1 MTSHSNSNS
10 DGGSFANVQLP
21 LIEVRETMK
30 QLKSMLIGL
39 LLVCSVTQPVFAETL
54 TQADIDFIF
63 NSDAEYKVGDLVP
76 LSPEELESIEG
87 EYWALYWRRIA
98 RGVVGFYNSLLSG
111 RAFGIGSHVYR
122 IQRHGPHH
130 KFHGIWG
137 QMKGYRKHWQVI
149 VTNRI
154 PGRNSKGEPRS
165 EKGSDVNHRIP
176 YGREYPPPG
185 TPGNPGNPPKPKITP
200 YSLSV
205 ERTPSTSTPSSDT
218 RTPSSEL
225 IALLVEE
232 TIEET
237 KPEPL
242 RARRR
247 RSASN
252 PDDLYIPSDALRG
265 FIMDYV
271 MPTKAEVCLHVGGP
285 NC

>member
-1 MTSHSNSNS
+1 
-10 DGGSFANVQLP
+10 
-21 LIEVRETMK
+21 MK
-30 QLKSMLIGL
+30 QLQSMLIGL

-54 TQADIDFIF
+54 TQADIDFVF
-63 NSDAEYKVGDLVP
+63 NSDAEYNVGDLVL

-98 RGVVGFYNSLLSG
+98 RGVVGFYHSLLTRSPFYIG
-111 RAFGIGSHVYR
+111 KFGFR
-122 IQRHGPHH
+122 IHRDPAHH
-130 KFHGIWG
+130 YFPQKWG
-137 QMKGYRKHWQVI
+137 VMGGWRKHWQVDVWKI
-149 VTNRI
+149 RK
-154 PGRNSKGEPRS
+154 GEFNSKGQPKGEP
-165 EKGSDVNHRIP
+165 GSDWSFRIP
-176 YGREYPPPG
+176 YGREDTSRP
-185 TPGNPGNPPKPKITP
+185 PPKPKSTP
-200 YSLSV
+200 RSLSV
-205 ERTPSTSTPSSDT
+205 ARTPSTNTQSSDT

-232 TIEET
+232 TIEEI

-252 PDDLYIPSDALRG
+252 PDDLYIPSEALRG
-265 FIMDYV
+265 AIMDYV